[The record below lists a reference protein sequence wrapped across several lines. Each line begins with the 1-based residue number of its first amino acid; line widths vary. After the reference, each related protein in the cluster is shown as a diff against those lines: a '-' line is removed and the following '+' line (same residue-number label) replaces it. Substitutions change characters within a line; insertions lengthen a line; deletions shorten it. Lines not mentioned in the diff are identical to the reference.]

1 MVLLFIQQS
10 AIYLPQCFAEV
21 AELVDALDSKSSM
34 AYPMWGFDSPL
45 RHMVYVY
52 VLKSLKDFMLYI
64 GLTDDIPKRITR
76 QEETSP

>member
-1 MVLLFIQQS
+1 
-10 AIYLPQCFAEV
+10 
-21 AELVDALDSKSSM
+21 
-34 AYPMWGFDSPL
+34 
-45 RHMVYVY
+45 MVYVY